1 MRDKRISV
9 TEAAQRVV
17 ATVDEVVSFELRGN
31 TLRFNFDPPR
41 RLYPSRILSASAT
54 IFVGE
59 LRVVDGSELQV
70 IRQLRQLL
78 DG

>member
-1 MRDKRISV
+1 MTDKRIPV

-17 ATVDEVVSFELRGN
+17 EAVDEVVSFELRGN

-41 RLYPSRILSASAT
+41 RLYPSHIISASAT

-70 IRQLRQLL
+70 IRQLRKMLS
-78 DG
+78 G